1 MFNRILWV
9 GIGVGIGALAAR
21 KIIRVRD
28 AASAEGLN
36 RTVARLA
43 DGFHD
48 VAGAFREGMA
58 SRETELRSALGIA
71 DADATPG
78 TRRR

>member
-1 MFNRILWV
+1 MFKRILWV

-21 KIIRVRD
+21 RIIQIRD

-48 VAGAFREGMA
+48 VADAFREGMS
-58 SRETELRSALGIA
+58 SRETELRAALGIA

-78 TRRR
+78 TRRH